1 MDKEHRMLKAKQLQA
16 EGLKQWQIALE
27 LDVTERTVRNY
38 LREDLKPRRKT
49 QRESKLDAYKPFVET
64 VLEGN
69 PYYNAVVL
77 QERLV
82 KQGYAGRISIL
93 RDFVKEIRRKITT
106 QAVIR
111 FETEPGFQAQ
121 VDWKEFG
128 KQVVDGKERKL
139 YAFVMTLGYSRR
151 MFVCFTTSMKMSVFL
166 SCHVLAF
173 IWFGGVP
180 REILYDNMKT
190 AFVRNAEGTYEANRG
205 LLAFAQHYGY
215 VPRRCR
221 VRRPQTK
228 GKVERSIGYLGHNF
242 WQSVEGEPLSIAFLN
257 EAVKEWLVKADA
269 KPMGDLKETR
279 NERFMRER
287 AHLRKL
293 PGVDFDTREEVP
305 VVVSRESLVRFESNW
320 YSVHPENIGK
330 MLVLRVD
337 RLKQEADI
345 VADGVTLKTVR
356 LCEAGLRLKWFD
368 PADKAA
374 ILKRWEADRD
384 RCERYRRPKKKHPH
398 RDLSVEVSVRSP
410 AQYDVLAGIA
420 AEAVGGAT

>member
-77 QERLV
+77 QDRLAA
-82 KQGYAGRISIL
+82 QGYTGKISIL
-93 RDFVKEIRRKITT
+93 RDMVKEIRRKITT

-166 SCHVLAF
+166 ACHVLAF
-173 IWFGGVP
+173 IWFSGVP

-190 AFVRNAEGTYEANRG
+190 AFVRNAEGMYEPNRG
-205 LLAFAQHYGY
+205 LLAFARHYGY

-228 GKVERSIGYLGHNF
+228 GKVERSIGYLGRNF
-242 WQSVEGEPLSIAFLN
+242 WQSVEGETLSLGFLN
-257 EAVKEWLVKADA
+257 EAVKAWLIKADV
-269 KPMGDLKETR
+269 KPMGDLKGTR
-279 NERFMRER
+279 NERFARER
-287 AHLRKL
+287 VHLNKL
-293 PGVDFDTREEVP
+293 PGADYDTREEAP

-330 MLVLRVD
+330 MLMMRVD
-337 RLKQEADI
+337 RLNGEAEI
-345 VADGVTLKTVR
+345 VEDGVVLKKIG
-356 LCEAGLRLKWFD
+356 LCEAGSRIKWFD

-374 ILKRWEADRD
+374 IFKRWEADRE

-398 RDLSVEVSVRSP
+398 QVTGVEVAVRSP
-410 AQYDVLAGIA
+410 AQYDLITGVTT
-420 AEAVGGAT
+420 EAVV